1 MSTDFS
7 FSQLLRPVGQML
19 EPLQIE
25 SFSLKVEDGGV
36 AVFADKRE
44 TPQPAQNVS
53 LKVSWQIFRRKKAET
68 APEPQPSSG
77 SLEIH
82 YSHDDIA
89 RMETE
94 GQGKR
99 TGAPGSPEA
108 HTLSQILRAV
118 GRFRRSEAGAPSE
131 RGQRRA
137 GDHHR
142 IRIRVEARAH
152 RKVYSRVVVRLLGE
166 DVPAAARPLANP
178 RR

>member
-36 AVFADKRE
+36 AVFAERE
-44 TPQPAQNVS
+44 NRRPAQNVS
-53 LKVSWQIFRRKKAET
+53 LKVSWQIFRRKKTET

-89 RMETE
+89 RMESE

-118 GRFRRSEAGAPSE
+118 GAFVDQKQGRLMSVAKDGQDITIEYESALKRSLTEKFTVASLYDYWVKMYLRRRE
-131 RGQRRA
+131 RT
-137 GDHHR
+137 
-142 IRIRVEARAH
+142 
-152 RKVYSRVVVRLLGE
+152 
-166 DVPAAARPLANP
+166 
-178 RR
+178 

>member
-1 MSTDFS
+1 MSTDLS

-36 AVFADKRE
+36 AVFPDKRG
-44 TPQPAQNVS
+44 TPPPAKNVS

-68 APEPQPSSG
+68 EPQPSSG

-82 YSHDDIA
+82 YSRDDIA

-99 TGAPGSPEA
+99 TGAPGTPEA

-118 GRFRRSEAGAPSE
+118 GAFVDQKQGRLL
-131 RGQRRA
+131 
-137 GDHHR
+137 
-142 IRIRVEARAH
+142 
-152 RKVYSRVVVRLLGE
+152 RVVKDGQDITIEYESALKRALTDKFTVASLYDYWVKMYL
-166 DVPAAARPLANP
+166 
-178 RR
+178 RRRERT